1 MLLYMDVGSYN
12 LVNGC
17 ICWNIL
23 SCKVSM
29 QSYISWWLCARIVGS
44 DWSFWIKD
52 RSVLSTASFT
62 ESFVWIA
69 AKKCCNLS
77 SLTGAKNGRFIT
89 VSVVRDSTLRCDAYT
104 CAVILLLSMYRE
116 RCLNLQ
122 WTICQIVSTKDVG
135 YNFGMCCDDITGV
148 HRPPRTKPKLELPE
162 WKVGFGGHRDLGW
175 MVG

>member
-1 MLLYMDVGSYN
+1 MSKPVCNRLCSVNLDWFLDALSCDDSKCLVSLYMDVGSYN

-77 SLTGAKNGRFIT
+77 SLTGAKNGRFVT

-104 CAVILLLSMYRE
+104 CAVILLLSM
-116 RCLNLQ
+116 
-122 WTICQIVSTKDVG
+122 
-135 YNFGMCCDDITGV
+135 
-148 HRPPRTKPKLELPE
+148 
-162 WKVGFGGHRDLGW
+162 
-175 MVG
+175 